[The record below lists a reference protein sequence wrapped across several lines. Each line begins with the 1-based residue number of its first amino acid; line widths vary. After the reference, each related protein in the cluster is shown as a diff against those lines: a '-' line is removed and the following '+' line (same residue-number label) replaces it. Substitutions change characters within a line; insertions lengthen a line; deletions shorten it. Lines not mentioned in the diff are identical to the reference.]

1 MKLYYT
7 VWKDEGGYPQI
18 YQLSSDLNKLDRFI
32 WDESW
37 DESGPYKHACNI
49 YVYDTDSNE
58 VLTADSACNKT
69 LYQKGVNPF
78 KIRNVSNEWELLE
91 WNHPKITF
99 NDTHDIVTIIDF
111 DRKKD
116 TLEFISLIAPSAE
129 WIDESSFKCTPE
141 ECWQMY
147 CRFPSKTD
155 W

>member
-7 VWKDEGGYPQI
+7 LYEDGGQI

-32 WDESW
+32 WDEF
-37 DESGPYKHACNI
+37 GPYKHACDI

-58 VLTADSACNKT
+58 ILTSDSACNET
-69 LYQKGVNPF
+69 LYQKGINPF
-78 KIRNVSNEWELLE
+78 KIRNVSDEWRLLE
-91 WNHPKITF
+91 WNRPKIKF

-111 DRKKD
+111 DHKKD
-116 TLEFISLIAPSAE
+116 TLKFISLIAPSAE

-147 CRFPSKTD
+147 CRFISKTN